1 MVKTGTPWPGGAG
14 FLFRCATGN
23 VMDIDFE
30 ELLRVEMEDFDWT
43 LKEIGIPKELF
54 QECWQ
59 SIGERDRLQD
69 QFNEL
74 CKEDETLTD
83 ESPAVLELNKLL
95 DSANTRY
102 ERLAN
107 ACPDV
112 SYVCFNALSLSYSE
126 LQTALDY
133 DLIGKIKA
141 LISAAEFRGTAS
153 TFGKAFKAVTQAEL
167 DKPRRNILSKAGAK
181 GALVR
186 LQPYAELKRWALEKG
201 GKLGASKDVAR
212 RLAAQLPA
220 HLADV
225 SKEPERL
232 IYDALRTSA
241 KPD

>member
-1 MVKTGTPWPGGAG
+1 
-14 FLFRCATGN
+14 
-23 VMDIDFE
+23 MDIDFE
-30 ELLRVEMEDFDWT
+30 ELLRVEIEDFDWT
-43 LKEIGIPKELF
+43 LEQIGIPKELF

-59 SIGERDRLQD
+59 SIDEM
-69 QFNEL
+69 EL
-74 CKEDETLTD
+74 FDNQWDELLKEDENLTE
-83 ESPAVLELNKLL
+83 ESPAFLELKKLWHL
-95 DSANTRY
+95 ANIRY
-102 ERLAN
+102 ERMAN

-112 SYVCFNALSLSYSE
+112 PYVCFNALSLSYRE
-126 LQTALDY
+126 LQAALDY
-133 DLIGKIKA
+133 DSTGKIKA
-141 LISAAEFRGTAS
+141 LIYAAEFRGSAM
-153 TFGKAFKAVTQAEL
+153 TFGKDFRAVIQAEL
-167 DKPRRNILSKAGAK
+167 DKPRKSTLSKAGTK

-232 IYDALRTSA
+232 IYDALRNSA